1 MRRLIEGFMNKFM
14 CRRYVLFAVSL
25 FVNAM
30 GIALIT
36 RALLGT
42 SPITSV
48 TYVLSMFTP
57 LTIGQWTIALNLL
70 FILLEL
76 PFMTRKE
83 LREDLRMFLLQIPI
97 SLCFGTFID
106 VCMNILYWV
115 EPVKYASQIAY
126 LLVGCVVLAAGIT
139 LEVKANVA
147 MMAGEYFVRVIS
159 KRFHGEFGYVKL
171 CFDISLV
178 CIACVLSLCF
188 LSGIYGV
195 REGTVAA
202 ALLVGPIVHFIS
214 PYYRCF
220 DKWINEGADKVTVAL
235 KNAQHVIITIAREY
249 GSGGHLLGEMLSK
262 ELGIKLYDKE
272 FIHLV
277 AQKSGI
283 NEQYIKKNEQSIP
296 SFWLKCILGKSSE
309 QSLERSLSSDDVLFV
324 AESKII
330 EELAEKGSCIIVGRC
345 ADFVLKDYPNLIKV
359 FCYSDLKNAC
369 ARRVQEY
376 GIAADKAEAEIKRI
390 NHNRI
395 AHYEYY
401 TGEKWGEPHHYN
413 LMINTGSIDLPMAC
427 SLIKTIYQNREKEKV
442 ME

>member
-1 MRRLIEGFMNKFM
+1 MNSAF
-14 CRRYVLFAVSL
+14 
-25 FVNAM
+25 
-30 GIALIT
+30 IT
-36 RALLGT
+36 KALLGT

-57 LTIGQWTIALNLL
+57 LTIGQWTIVLNLL
-70 FILLEL
+70 FVLFEL

-83 LREDLRMFLLQIPI
+83 LKDDLRMFLLQIPI

-106 VCMNILYWV
+106 LSMNMLYWL
-115 EPVKYASQIAY
+115 EPVKYIDQIIY
-126 LLVGCVVLAAGIT
+126 LLVGCVILAAGIT

-159 KRFHGEFGYVKL
+159 QRFHGEFGYVKL
-171 CFDISLV
+171 CFDITLV
-178 CIACVLSLCF
+178 CIACLFSICF
-188 LSGIYGV
+188 MSGIYGV

-220 DKWINEGADKVTVAL
+220 DKWINDVKDKDAIAL
-235 KNAQHVIITIAREY
+235 RNIQHVIITIAREY

-277 AQKSGI
+277 AEKSGI

-296 SFWLKCILGKSSE
+296 SFWLKCILGKNSE

-330 EELAEKGSCIIVGRC
+330 QELAEKGPCIIVGRC
-345 ADFVLKDYPNLIKV
+345 ADFVLRDYPNLIKV
-359 FCYSDLKNAC
+359 FCYSDLKSAC
-369 ARRVQEY
+369 VRCVQEY
-376 GIAADKAEAEIKRI
+376 GVSEEKAESEIKRI

-413 LMINTGSIDLPMAC
+413 LMINTGSIDLSVAC
-427 SLIKTIYQNREKEKV
+427 NLIKSIYKNRIKENLSK
-442 ME
+442 

>member
-1 MRRLIEGFMNKFM
+1 MS
-14 CRRYVLFAVSL
+14 RRYILFAVSL

-30 GIALIT
+30 GIAFIT
-36 RALLGT
+36 KALLGT

-57 LTIGQWTIALNLL
+57 LTIGQWTIVLNLL
-70 FILLEL
+70 FVLFEL

-83 LREDLRMFLLQIPI
+83 LKDDLRMFLLQIPI

-106 VCMNILYWV
+106 LSMNMLYWL
-115 EPVKYASQIAY
+115 EPVKYIDQIIY
-126 LLVGCVVLAAGIT
+126 LLVGCVILAAGIT

-159 KRFHGEFGYVKL
+159 QRFHGEFGYVKL
-171 CFDISLV
+171 CFDITLV
-178 CIACVLSLCF
+178 CIACLFSICF
-188 LSGIYGV
+188 MSGIYGV

-220 DKWINEGADKVTVAL
+220 DKWINDVKDKDAIAL
-235 KNAQHVIITIAREY
+235 RNIQHVIITIAREY

-277 AQKSGI
+277 AEKSGI

-296 SFWLKCILGKSSE
+296 SFWLKCILGKNSE

-330 EELAEKGSCIIVGRC
+330 QELAEKGPCIIVGRC
-345 ADFVLKDYPNLIKV
+345 ADFVLRDYPNLIKV
-359 FCYSDLKNAC
+359 FCYSDLKSAC
-369 ARRVQEY
+369 VRCVQEY
-376 GIAADKAEAEIKRI
+376 GVSEEKAESEIKRI

-413 LMINTGSIDLPMAC
+413 LMINTGSIDLSVAC
-427 SLIKTIYQNREKEKV
+427 NLIKSIYKNWIKESLSK
-442 ME
+442 

>member
-1 MRRLIEGFMNKFM
+1 MS
-14 CRRYVLFAVSL
+14 RRYILFAVSL

-30 GIALIT
+30 GIAFIT
-36 RALLGT
+36 KALLGT

-57 LTIGQWTIALNLL
+57 LTIGQWTIVLNLL
-70 FILLEL
+70 FVLFEL

-83 LREDLRMFLLQIPI
+83 LKDDLRMFLLQIPI

-106 VCMNILYWV
+106 LSMNMLYWL
-115 EPVKYASQIAY
+115 EPVKYIDQIIY
-126 LLVGCVVLAAGIT
+126 LLLGCVILAAGIT

-159 KRFHGEFGYVKL
+159 QRFHGEFGYVKL
-171 CFDISLV
+171 CFDITLV
-178 CIACVLSLCF
+178 CIACLFSICF
-188 LSGIYGV
+188 MSGIYGV

-220 DKWINEGADKVTVAL
+220 DKWINDVKDKDAIAL
-235 KNAQHVIITIAREY
+235 RNIQHVIITIAREY

-277 AQKSGI
+277 AEKSGI

-296 SFWLKCILGKSSE
+296 SFWLKCILGKNSE

-330 EELAEKGSCIIVGRC
+330 QELAEKGPCIIVGRC
-345 ADFVLKDYPNLIKV
+345 ADFVLRDYPNLIKV
-359 FCYSDLKNAC
+359 FCYSDLKSAC
-369 ARRVQEY
+369 VRCVQEY
-376 GIAADKAEAEIKRI
+376 GVSEEKAESEIKRI

-413 LMINTGSIDLPMAC
+413 LMINTGNIDLSVAC
-427 SLIKTIYQNREKEKV
+427 NLIKSIYKNRIKENLSK
-442 ME
+442 

>member
-1 MRRLIEGFMNKFM
+1 MS
-14 CRRYVLFAVSL
+14 RRYILCAVSL

-30 GIALIT
+30 GIAFIT
-36 RALLGT
+36 KALLGT

-57 LTIGQWTIALNLL
+57 LTIGQWTIVLNLL
-70 FILLEL
+70 FVLFEL

-83 LREDLRMFLLQIPI
+83 LKDDLRMFLLQIPI

-106 VCMNILYWV
+106 LSMNMLYWL
-115 EPVKYASQIAY
+115 EPVKYIDQIIY
-126 LLVGCVVLAAGIT
+126 LLVGCVILAAGIT

-159 KRFHGEFGYVKL
+159 QRFHGEFGYVKL
-171 CFDISLV
+171 CFDITLV
-178 CIACVLSLCF
+178 CIACLFSICF
-188 LSGIYGV
+188 MSGIYGV

-220 DKWINEGADKVTVAL
+220 DKWINDVKDKDAIAL
-235 KNAQHVIITIAREY
+235 RNIQHVIITIAREY

-277 AQKSGI
+277 AEKSGI

-296 SFWLKCILGKSSE
+296 SFWLKCILGKNSE

-330 EELAEKGSCIIVGRC
+330 QELAEKGPCIIVGRC
-345 ADFVLKDYPNLIKV
+345 ADFVLRDYPNLIKV
-359 FCYSDLKNAC
+359 FCYSDLKSAC
-369 ARRVQEY
+369 VRCVQEY
-376 GIAADKAEAEIKRI
+376 GVSEEKAESEIKRI

-413 LMINTGSIDLPMAC
+413 LMINTGSIDLSVAC
-427 SLIKTIYQNREKEKV
+427 NLIKSIYKNRIKENLSK
-442 ME
+442 

>member
-1 MRRLIEGFMNKFM
+1 MS
-14 CRRYVLFAVSL
+14 RRYILFAVSL

-30 GIALIT
+30 GIAFIT
-36 RALLGT
+36 KALLGT

-57 LTIGQWTIALNLL
+57 LTIGQWTIVLNLL
-70 FILLEL
+70 FVLFEL

-83 LREDLRMFLLQIPI
+83 LKDDLRMFLLQIPI

-106 VCMNILYWV
+106 LSMNMLYWL
-115 EPVKYASQIAY
+115 EPVKYIDQIIY
-126 LLVGCVVLAAGIT
+126 LLVGCVILAAGIT

-159 KRFHGEFGYVKL
+159 QRFHGEFGYVKL
-171 CFDISLV
+171 CFDITLV
-178 CIACVLSLCF
+178 CIACLFSICF
-188 LSGIYGV
+188 MSGIYGV

-220 DKWINEGADKVTVAL
+220 DKWINDVKDKDAIAL
-235 KNAQHVIITIAREY
+235 RNIQHVIITIAREY

-277 AQKSGI
+277 AEKSGI

-296 SFWLKCILGKSSE
+296 SFWLKCILGKNSE

-330 EELAEKGSCIIVGRC
+330 QELAEKGPCIIVGRC
-345 ADFVLKDYPNLIKV
+345 ADFVLWDYPNLIKV
-359 FCYSDLKNAC
+359 FCYSDLRSAC
-369 ARRVQEY
+369 VRCVQEY
-376 GIAADKAEAEIKRI
+376 GVSEEKAESEIKRI

-413 LMINTGSIDLPMAC
+413 LMINTGSIDLSVAC
-427 SLIKTIYQNREKEKV
+427 NLIKSIYKNRIKENLSK
-442 ME
+442 

>member
-1 MRRLIEGFMNKFM
+1 MS
-14 CRRYVLFAVSL
+14 RRYILFAVSL

-30 GIALIT
+30 GIAFIT
-36 RALLGT
+36 KALLGT

-57 LTIGQWTIALNLL
+57 LTIGQWTIVLNLL
-70 FILLEL
+70 FVLFEL

-83 LREDLRMFLLQIPI
+83 LKDDLRMFLLQIPI

-106 VCMNILYWV
+106 LSMNMLYWL
-115 EPVKYASQIAY
+115 EPVKYIDQIIY
-126 LLVGCVVLAAGIT
+126 LLVGCVILAAGIT

-159 KRFHGEFGYVKL
+159 QRFHGEFGYVKL
-171 CFDISLV
+171 CFDITLV
-178 CIACVLSLCF
+178 CIACLFSICF
-188 LSGIYGV
+188 MSGIYGV

-220 DKWINEGADKVTVAL
+220 DKWINDVKDKDAIAL
-235 KNAQHVIITIAREY
+235 RNIQHVIITIAREY

-277 AQKSGI
+277 AEKNGI

-296 SFWLKCILGKSSE
+296 SFWLKCILGKNSE

-330 EELAEKGSCIIVGRC
+330 QELAEKGPCIIVGRC
-345 ADFVLKDYPNLIKV
+345 ADFVLRDYPNLIKV
-359 FCYSDLKNAC
+359 FCYSDLRSAC
-369 ARRVQEY
+369 VRCVQEY
-376 GIAADKAEAEIKRI
+376 GVSEEKADSEIKRI

-413 LMINTGSIDLPMAC
+413 LMINTGSIDLSVAC
-427 SLIKTIYQNREKEKV
+427 NLIKSIYKNRIKENLSK
-442 ME
+442 

>member
-1 MRRLIEGFMNKFM
+1 MS
-14 CRRYVLFAVSL
+14 RRYILFAVSL

-30 GIALIT
+30 GIAFIT
-36 RALLGT
+36 KALLGT

-57 LTIGQWTIALNLL
+57 LTIGQWTIVLNLL
-70 FILLEL
+70 FVLFEL

-83 LREDLRMFLLQIPI
+83 LKDDLRMFLLQIPI

-106 VCMNILYWV
+106 LSMNMLYWL
-115 EPVKYASQIAY
+115 EPVKYIDQIIY
-126 LLVGCVVLAAGIT
+126 LLVGCVILAAGIT

-159 KRFHGEFGYVKL
+159 QRFHGEFGYVKL
-171 CFDISLV
+171 CFDITLV
-178 CIACVLSLCF
+178 CIACLFSICF
-188 LSGIYGV
+188 MSGIY
-195 REGTVAA
+195 GTVAA

-220 DKWINEGADKVTVAL
+220 DKWINDVKDKDAIAL
-235 KNAQHVIITIAREY
+235 RNIQHVIITIAREY

-277 AQKSGI
+277 AEKSGI

-296 SFWLKCILGKSSE
+296 SFWLKCILGKNSE

-330 EELAEKGSCIIVGRC
+330 QELAEKGPCIIVGRC
-345 ADFVLKDYPNLIKV
+345 ADFVLRDYPNLIKV
-359 FCYSDLKNAC
+359 FCYSDLKSAC
-369 ARRVQEY
+369 VRCVQEY
-376 GIAADKAEAEIKRI
+376 GVSEEKAESEIKRI

-413 LMINTGSIDLPMAC
+413 LMINTGSIDLSVAC
-427 SLIKTIYQNREKEKV
+427 NLIKSIYKNRIKENLSK
-442 ME
+442 

>member
-1 MRRLIEGFMNKFM
+1 
-14 CRRYVLFAVSL
+14 
-25 FVNAM
+25 
-30 GIALIT
+30 
-36 RALLGT
+36 
-42 SPITSV
+42 
-48 TYVLSMFTP
+48 
-57 LTIGQWTIALNLL
+57 
-70 FILLEL
+70 
-76 PFMTRKE
+76 
-83 LREDLRMFLLQIPI
+83 
-97 SLCFGTFID
+97 
-106 VCMNILYWV
+106 
-115 EPVKYASQIAY
+115 
-126 LLVGCVVLAAGIT
+126 
-139 LEVKANVA
+139 
-147 MMAGEYFVRVIS
+147 
-159 KRFHGEFGYVKL
+159 
-171 CFDISLV
+171 
-178 CIACVLSLCF
+178 
-188 LSGIYGV
+188 
-195 REGTVAA
+195 
-202 ALLVGPIVHFIS
+202 
-214 PYYRCF
+214 
-220 DKWINEGADKVTVAL
+220 
-235 KNAQHVIITIAREY
+235 
-249 GSGGHLLGEMLSK
+249 MLSK

-369 ARRVQEY
+369 ARCVQEY
-376 GIAADKAEAEIKRI
+376 GIAANKAEAEIKRI

>member
-1 MRRLIEGFMNKFM
+1 MS
-14 CRRYVLFAVSL
+14 RRYILFAVSL

-30 GIALIT
+30 GIAFIT
-36 RALLGT
+36 KALLGT

-57 LTIGQWTIALNLL
+57 LTIGQWTIVLNLL
-70 FILLEL
+70 FVLFEL

-83 LREDLRMFLLQIPI
+83 LKDDLRMFLLQIPI

-106 VCMNILYWV
+106 LSMNMLYWL
-115 EPVKYASQIAY
+115 EPVKYIDQIIY
-126 LLVGCVVLAAGIT
+126 LLVGCVILAAGIT
-139 LEVKANVA
+139 LEVKVNVA

-159 KRFHGEFGYVKL
+159 QRFHGEFGYVKL
-171 CFDISLV
+171 CFDITLV
-178 CIACVLSLCF
+178 CIACLFSICF
-188 LSGIYGV
+188 MSGIYGV

-220 DKWINEGADKVTVAL
+220 DKWINDVKDKDAIAL
-235 KNAQHVIITIAREY
+235 RNIQHVIITIAREY

-277 AQKSGI
+277 AEKSGI

-296 SFWLKCILGKSSE
+296 SFWLKCILGKNSE

-330 EELAEKGSCIIVGRC
+330 QELAEKGPCIIVGRC
-345 ADFVLKDYPNLIKV
+345 ADFVLRDYPNLIKV
-359 FCYSDLKNAC
+359 FCYSDLKSAC
-369 ARRVQEY
+369 VRCVQEY
-376 GIAADKAEAEIKRI
+376 GVSEEKAESEIKRI

-413 LMINTGSIDLPMAC
+413 LMINTGSIDLSVAC
-427 SLIKTIYQNREKEKV
+427 NLIKSIYKNRIKENLSK
-442 ME
+442 

>member
-1 MRRLIEGFMNKFM
+1 LEKEESMNKYM
-14 CRRYVLFAVSL
+14 SRRYILFAVSL

-30 GIALIT
+30 GIAFIT
-36 RALLGT
+36 KALLGT

-57 LTIGQWTIALNLL
+57 LSIGQWTIVLNLL
-70 FILLEL
+70 FVLFEL

-83 LREDLRMFLLQIPI
+83 LKDDLRMFLLQIPI

-106 VCMNILYWV
+106 LSMNMLYWL
-115 EPVKYASQIAY
+115 EPVKYIDQIIY
-126 LLVGCVVLAAGIT
+126 LLVGCVILAAGIT

-159 KRFHGEFGYVKL
+159 QRFHGEFGYVKL
-171 CFDISLV
+171 CFDIILV
-178 CIACVLSLCF
+178 CIACLFSICF
-188 LSGIYGV
+188 MSGIYGV

-220 DKWINEGADKVTVAL
+220 DKWINDVKDKDAIAL
-235 KNAQHVIITIAREY
+235 RNIQHVIITIAREY

-277 AQKSGI
+277 AEKSGI

-296 SFWLKCILGKSSE
+296 SFWLKCILGKNSE

-330 EELAEKGSCIIVGRC
+330 QELAEKGPCIIVGRC
-345 ADFVLKDYPNLIKV
+345 ADFVLRDYPNLIKV
-359 FCYSDLKNAC
+359 FCYSDLKSAC
-369 ARRVQEY
+369 VRCVQEY
-376 GIAADKAEAEIKRI
+376 GVSEEKAESEIKRI

-413 LMINTGSIDLPMAC
+413 LMINTGSIDLSVAC
-427 SLIKTIYQNREKEKV
+427 NLIKSIYKNRIKENLSK
-442 ME
+442 

>member
-1 MRRLIEGFMNKFM
+1 MS
-14 CRRYVLFAVSL
+14 RRYILFAVSL

-30 GIALIT
+30 GIAFIT
-36 RALLGT
+36 KALLGT

-57 LTIGQWTIALNLL
+57 LTIGQWTIVLNLL
-70 FILLEL
+70 FVLFEL

-83 LREDLRMFLLQIPI
+83 LKDDLRMFLLQIPI

-106 VCMNILYWV
+106 MSMNMLYWL
-115 EPVKYASQIAY
+115 EPVKYIDQIIY
-126 LLVGCVVLAAGIT
+126 LLVGCVILAAGIT

-159 KRFHGEFGYVKL
+159 QRFHGEFGYVKL
-171 CFDISLV
+171 CFDITLV
-178 CIACVLSLCF
+178 CIACLFSICF
-188 LSGIYGV
+188 MSGIYGV

-220 DKWINEGADKVTVAL
+220 DKWINDVKDKDAIAL
-235 KNAQHVIITIAREY
+235 RNIQHVIITIAREY

-277 AQKSGI
+277 AEKSGI

-296 SFWLKCILGKSSE
+296 SFWLKCILGKNSE

-330 EELAEKGSCIIVGRC
+330 QELAEKGPCIIVGRC
-345 ADFVLKDYPNLIKV
+345 ADFVLRDYPNLIKV
-359 FCYSDLKNAC
+359 FCYSDLKSAC
-369 ARRVQEY
+369 VRCVQEY
-376 GIAADKAEAEIKRI
+376 GVSEEKAESEIKRI

-413 LMINTGSIDLPMAC
+413 LMINTGSIDLSVAC
-427 SLIKTIYQNREKEKV
+427 NLIKSIYKNRIKENLSK
-442 ME
+442 

>member
-1 MRRLIEGFMNKFM
+1 MS
-14 CRRYVLFAVSL
+14 RRYILFAVSL

-30 GIALIT
+30 GIAFIT
-36 RALLGT
+36 KALLGT

-57 LTIGQWTIALNLL
+57 LTIGQWTIVLNLL
-70 FILLEL
+70 FVLFEL

-83 LREDLRMFLLQIPI
+83 LKDDLRMFLLQIPI

-106 VCMNILYWV
+106 LSMNMLYWL
-115 EPVKYASQIAY
+115 EPVKYIDQIIY
-126 LLVGCVVLAAGIT
+126 LLVGCVILAAGIT

-159 KRFHGEFGYVKL
+159 QRFHSEFGYVKL
-171 CFDISLV
+171 CFDITLV
-178 CIACVLSLCF
+178 CIACLFSICF
-188 LSGIYGV
+188 MSGIYGV

-220 DKWINEGADKVTVAL
+220 DKWINDVKDKDAIAL
-235 KNAQHVIITIAREY
+235 RNIQHVIITIAREY

-277 AQKSGI
+277 AEKSGI

-296 SFWLKCILGKSSE
+296 SFWLKCILGKNSE

-330 EELAEKGSCIIVGRC
+330 QELAEKGPCIIVGRC
-345 ADFVLKDYPNLIKV
+345 ADFVLRDYPNLIKV
-359 FCYSDLKNAC
+359 FCYSDLKSAC
-369 ARRVQEY
+369 VRCVQEY
-376 GIAADKAEAEIKRI
+376 GVSEEKAESEIKRI

-413 LMINTGSIDLPMAC
+413 LMINTGSIDLSVAC
-427 SLIKTIYQNREKEKV
+427 NLIKSIYKNRIKENLSK
-442 ME
+442 

>member
-1 MRRLIEGFMNKFM
+1 MS
-14 CRRYVLFAVSL
+14 RRYILFAVSL

-30 GIALIT
+30 GIAFIT
-36 RALLGT
+36 KALLGT

-57 LTIGQWTIALNLL
+57 LTIGQWTIVLNLL
-70 FILLEL
+70 FVLFEL

-83 LREDLRMFLLQIPI
+83 LKDDLRMFLLQIPI

-106 VCMNILYWV
+106 LSMNMLYWL
-115 EPVKYASQIAY
+115 EPVKYIDQIIY
-126 LLVGCVVLAAGIT
+126 LLVGCVILAAGIT

-159 KRFHGEFGYVKL
+159 QRFHGEFGYVKL
-171 CFDISLV
+171 CFDITLV
-178 CIACVLSLCF
+178 CIACLFSICF
-188 LSGIYGV
+188 MSGIYGV

-220 DKWINEGADKVTVAL
+220 DKWINDVKDKDAIAL
-235 KNAQHVIITIAREY
+235 RNIQHVIITIAREY

-277 AQKSGI
+277 AEKSGI

-296 SFWLKCILGKSSE
+296 SFWLKCILGKNSE

-330 EELAEKGSCIIVGRC
+330 QELAEKGPCIIVGRC
-345 ADFVLKDYPNLIKV
+345 ADFVLRDYRNLIKV
-359 FCYSDLKNAC
+359 FCYSDLRSAC
-369 ARRVQEY
+369 VRCVQEY
-376 GIAADKAEAEIKRI
+376 GVSEEKAESEIKRI

-413 LMINTGSIDLPMAC
+413 LMINTGSIDLSVAC
-427 SLIKTIYQNREKEKV
+427 NLIKSIYKNRIKENLSK
-442 ME
+442 

>member
-1 MRRLIEGFMNKFM
+1 MS
-14 CRRYVLFAVSL
+14 RRYILFAVSL

-30 GIALIT
+30 GIAFIT
-36 RALLGT
+36 KALLGT

-57 LTIGQWTIALNLL
+57 LTIGQWTIVLNLL
-70 FILLEL
+70 FVLFEL

-83 LREDLRMFLLQIPI
+83 LKDDLRMFLLQIPI

-106 VCMNILYWV
+106 LSMNMLYWL
-115 EPVKYASQIAY
+115 EPVKYIDQIIY
-126 LLVGCVVLAAGIT
+126 LLVGCVILAAGIT

-159 KRFHGEFGYVKL
+159 QRFHGEFGYVKL
-171 CFDISLV
+171 CFDITLV
-178 CIACVLSLCF
+178 CIACLFSICF
-188 LSGIYGV
+188 MSGIYGV

-220 DKWINEGADKVTVAL
+220 DKWINDVKDKDAIAL
-235 KNAQHVIITIAREY
+235 RNIQHVIITIAREY

-277 AQKSGI
+277 AEKSGI

-296 SFWLKCILGKSSE
+296 SFWLKCILGKNSE

-330 EELAEKGSCIIVGRC
+330 QELAEKGPCIIVGRC
-345 ADFVLKDYPNLIKV
+345 ADFVLRDYPNLIKV
-359 FCYSDLKNAC
+359 FCYSDLKSAC
-369 ARRVQEY
+369 VRCVQEY
-376 GIAADKAEAEIKRI
+376 GVSEEKAESEIKRI

-413 LMINTGSIDLPMAC
+413 LMINTGSIDLSVAC
-427 SLIKTIYQNREKEKV
+427 NLIKSITTV
-442 ME
+442 H

>member
-1 MRRLIEGFMNKFM
+1 ML
-14 CRRYVLFAVSL
+14 RRYILFAVSL

-30 GIALIT
+30 GIAFIT
-36 RALLGT
+36 KALLGT

-57 LTIGQWTIALNLL
+57 LTIGQWTIVLNLL
-70 FILLEL
+70 FVLFEL

-83 LREDLRMFLLQIPI
+83 LKDDLRMFLLQIPI

-106 VCMNILYWV
+106 LSMNMLYWL
-115 EPVKYASQIAY
+115 EPVKYIDQIIY
-126 LLVGCVVLAAGIT
+126 LLLGCVILAAGIT

-159 KRFHGEFGYVKL
+159 QRFHGEFGYVKL
-171 CFDISLV
+171 CFDITLV
-178 CIACVLSLCF
+178 CIACLFSICF
-188 LSGIYGV
+188 MSGIYGV

-220 DKWINEGADKVTVAL
+220 DKWINDVKDKDAIAL
-235 KNAQHVIITIAREY
+235 RNIQHVIITIAREY

-277 AQKSGI
+277 AEKSGI

-296 SFWLKCILGKSSE
+296 SFWLKCILGKNSE

-330 EELAEKGSCIIVGRC
+330 QELAEKGPCIIVGRC
-345 ADFVLKDYPNLIKV
+345 ADFVLRDYPNLIKV
-359 FCYSDLKNAC
+359 FCYSDLRSAC
-369 ARRVQEY
+369 VRCVQEY
-376 GIAADKAEAEIKRI
+376 GVSEEKAESEIKRI

-413 LMINTGSIDLPMAC
+413 LMINTGSIDLSVAC
-427 SLIKTIYQNREKEKV
+427 NLIKSIYKNRIKENLSK
-442 ME
+442 